1 MAWARLGEGQQTP
14 SLRCEALR
22 PDGPGAVS
30 GGKDL
35 TEERTVAEV
44 REGRGGER
52 KGEEEEG
59 EGGGGGVGWADG
71 GEAEGEGEGGSKL
84 EDGRDGAGHCGCLR
98 MSSSLATS
106 EGGTRPRELRAWKA
120 LKRRALWTLGRAD
133 EE

>member
-1 MAWARLGEGQQTP
+1 MAWARLGEGQHTP

-35 TEERTVAEV
+35 IEERTVAGV

-59 EGGGGGVGWADG
+59 EGGGGGEGWERQKEREEG
-71 GEAEGEGEGGSKL
+71 GESWRMGGM
-84 EDGRDGAGHCGCLR
+84 EQDTVDV
-98 MSSSLATS
+98 
-106 EGGTRPRELRAWKA
+106 
-120 LKRRALWTLGRAD
+120 
-133 EE
+133 